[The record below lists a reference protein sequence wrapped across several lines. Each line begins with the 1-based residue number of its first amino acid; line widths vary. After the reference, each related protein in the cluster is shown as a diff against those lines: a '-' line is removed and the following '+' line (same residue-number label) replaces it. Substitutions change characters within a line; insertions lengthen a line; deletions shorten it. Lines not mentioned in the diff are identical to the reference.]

1 MAGWRELMS
10 PEINVARQVG
20 VQVTRA
26 ENSVNGRQR
35 LPDLKESFTT
45 M

>member
-10 PEINVARQVG
+10 PEINVPRQA
-20 VQVTRA
+20 QITRA
-26 ENSVNGRQR
+26 ENFVNGRRR